1 VRVNEDVDEK
11 TVSAYISAL
20 KKIFVIED
28 MMAWNPNLRSKT
40 AIRTSDNRYFT
51 DPSIAT
57 AALGLGPDDL
67 MRDLNTFGLFFET
80 LCVRDLRVYADALDG
95 EVYHFR
101 DKNGLE
107 CDAVV
112 HLRNGSFGLVEIKLG
127 GERLI
132 QEAVDTLTS
141 LASKIDTSKM
151 KEPSF
156 LMILTATGKFAYRRK
171 DGIYVVP
178 ERLNLFF
185 RHANEKHL
193 SNNNLQIIVASIVNF
208 RCILL

>member
-1 VRVNEDVDEK
+1 
-11 TVSAYISAL
+11 
-20 KKIFVIED
+20 
-28 MMAWNPNLRSKT
+28 MNLLSLQ
-40 AIRTSDNRYFT
+40 S
-51 DPSIAT
+51 
-57 AALGLGPDDL
+57 DDL

-132 QEAVDTLTS
+132 QEAVETLTS

-178 ERLNLFF
+178 VGCL
-185 RHANEKHL
+185 KD
-193 SNNNLQIIVASIVNF
+193 
-208 RCILL
+208 